1 MGSQTYVE
9 DFESSYKSTWTISFS
24 SSSEYNVI
32 TPNETLTVSSPTV
45 TAKYVGS
52 GKGYAVVDISGGI
65 YNGDP
70 TWGEGNFL
78 ANWKRYRGTIKNG
91 ETQRI
96 ATTSGTT
103 YTLSVGGTFIGS
115 NDATFNVTASSLF
128 NENNKNT
135 NYVYLWA
142 AINYGVL
149 ESSDS
154 SYNHYNAYPNYGW
167 GRDYDN
173 AMTAIKINYRCPPSV
188 TIGSPSY
195 ANPQYAGFGA
205 YSVPLT
211 RLVAEYGGN
220 ITSVKLTV
228 GASSTTQTYSTNT
241 VTNKTISVVPSTA
254 GESIIPI
261 LEVTDSRGVV
271 NSQPLSPIDVLEYDK
286 PSVNFDVYRTDSI
299 GKKAD
304 EGKYAIIDA
313 QVTFTSGAVTIKE
326 KPTVI
331 IDGTDKTSNV
341 TWYPNWNASDGKSGN
356 EITTWSSV
364 SSGSHIYGL
373 INGNFSETSSYS
385 VTMTAKDTAN
395 KVSDPI
401 TQTLSTAFYT
411 IDFQAGGKEIAF
423 GAPANDS
430 LSQHPDGLF
439 KCAMD
444 AQFEGGVSGAA
455 FLNMF
460 YPVGSYYETSDT
472 TFNPNVTWGGTWI
485 LETEGQVHISS
496 GSNYLVN
503 GAVTN
508 TSDGGSPYI
517 QEHTHAFTQPKIP
530 NHHHSMGNI
539 WSNGTGSSQAYQYS
553 NSRTLMTRNTATDGG
568 GGACTGGA
576 VGAVSGA
583 TTGNSGNMPPY
594 IVVNRWHRTA

>member
-1 MGSQTYVE
+1 MGSQTYIE
-9 DFESSYKSTWTISFS
+9 DFYSSYKSTWTISFS

-32 TPNETLTVSSPTV
+32 ASNETLTISSPTV

-52 GKGYAVVDISGGI
+52 SKGYAVVDISGGI
-65 YNGDP
+65 YDKDP

-128 NENNKNT
+128 DENNKNT
-135 NYVYLWA
+135 SYVYLWA
-142 AINYGVL
+142 KINYGVL

-154 SYNHYNAYPNYGW
+154 SYDRYNAYPNYGW
-167 GRDYDN
+167 GQNYDN

-211 RLVAEYGGN
+211 KLVAEYGGN

-254 GESIIPI
+254 GKSITPI

-271 NSQPLSPIDVLEYDK
+271 NYQTLSPIDVLEYDK

-385 VTMTAKDTAN
+385 VTMTAKDTSN

-423 GAPANDS
+423 GAPANDD
-430 LSQHPDGLF
+430 LTNINGKNYLDEGLF
-439 KCAMD
+439 KCNMGTSFNDMTTGTGGEVEEFISELDINGAGINLTQSDWIVEQGINGIWMWRKWQSGLAECWGQYSYTSSTSTVWSAPLYYSD
-444 AQFEGGVSGAA
+444 SVSAQP
-455 FLNMF
+455 
-460 YPVGSYYETSDT
+460 YPF
-472 TFNPNVTWGGTWI
+472 TFKSIPMEWASVDSSTNALW
-485 LETEGQVHISS
+485 LYKESS
-496 GSNYLVN
+496 GHNTVSSTAVYRPIKVSAFSSNTFDIRYYV
-503 GAVTN
+503 
-508 TSDGGSPYI
+508 
-517 QEHTHAFTQPKIP
+517 
-530 NHHHSMGNI
+530 
-539 WSNGTGSSQAYQYS
+539 
-553 NSRTLMTRNTATDGG
+553 
-568 GGACTGGA
+568 
-576 VGAVSGA
+576 VG
-583 TTGNSGNMPPY
+583 
-594 IVVNRWHRTA
+594 RWK